1 MTRES
6 VVKRLQ
12 DIFRDIFNEPDLLI
26 YDNMTAN
33 NIDEWDSLNHINLL
47 GAIQREFKIEFAL
60 IELQH
65 LNSVGTLID
74 YILKK
79 TNK

>member
-1 MTRES
+1 
-6 VVKRLQ
+6 
-12 DIFRDIFNEPDLLI
+12 
-26 YDNMTAN
+26 MTAN